1 MVSRQVGSRSIDP
14 LSAPTPHGV
23 RDASRASVARIA
35 LVSTYPPR
43 RCGIATFTADLGR
56 AIEDREIVAL
66 HGPDDTDAVDRSAH
80 HVIRTNVRAD
90 FAMAARSLNDCG
102 VGVVSVQHEYGIWGD
117 DDGEGVLEFL
127 SALSMPAV
135 ATLHTVLRHPT
146 VGQDRVMRGILDST
160 AAVVVMSK
168 AAATIL
174 IDRYAADPSKVEII
188 AHGVPDLPFV
198 HPDSVKPALGLAG
211 RRVLLSF
218 GLVGPSKGYESV
230 IEVMPEV
237 VRAVPDACYV
247 ILGATHPSLLR
258 TEGERYRTQL
268 EDQIIETGMTDH
280 VMFVD
285 RFVGQHELGRWLE
298 AADVFVTPYPN
309 LDQIVSG
316 TLSYAMA
323 AGKASVST
331 PYLYASEILAD
342 GRGRLVPARMP
353 AVMGEALVELLQD
366 HGLRETMAQRAYL
379 HGRAMLWSRVAADYE
394 RLFTRLRSTPQSV
407 AIMDI
412 PAMAAPSA

>member
-1 MVSRQVGSRSIDP
+1 M
-14 LSAPTPHGV
+14 
-23 RDASRASVARIA
+23 ARIA

-43 RCGIATFTADLGR
+43 RCGIATFTADLSR
-56 AIEDREIVAL
+56 AIGHHEIVAL
-66 HGPDDTDAVDRSAH
+66 HGPDDTGAVDQSVH

-90 FAMAARSLNDCG
+90 FARAARSLGDCG
-102 VGVVSVQHEYGIWGD
+102 VGIVSVQHEYGIWGD
-117 DDGEGVLEFL
+117 DDGEAVLDFL
-127 SALSMPAV
+127 AALSVPAV
-135 ATLHTVLRHPT
+135 ATLHAVLRHPT

-160 AAVVVMSK
+160 AAVVAMSK

-174 IDRYAADPSKVEII
+174 IDRYAADPARVEII
-188 AHGVPDLPFV
+188 PHGVPDLPFV
-198 HPDSVKPALGLAG
+198 QPDSVKPGLGLAG
-211 RRVLLSF
+211 KRVLLSF

-230 IEVMPEV
+230 IEVMPDV

-258 TEGERYRTQL
+258 SEGERYRTQL
-268 EDQIIETGMTDH
+268 EDQVIETGMTDH
-280 VMFVD
+280 VMFVN
-285 RFVGQHELGRWLE
+285 RFVGQHELSRWLE

-309 LDQIVSG
+309 PDQIVSG

-353 AVMGEALVELLQD
+353 GAMSEALVELLQD
-366 HGLRETMAQRAYL
+366 HGLREAMAQSAYL

-394 RLFTRLRSTPQSV
+394 RLFARLRSTPQSV

-412 PAMAAPSA
+412 PAMALPSV